1 MLSNPQKST
10 NSSAKGNGAAVV
22 TAAVSEAA
30 DAGLAMFNK
39 GGNAFDAALAAAFAE
54 TVWLPMKCG
63 LAGDIV
69 ALYKRP
75 GEPVRT
81 LLAIGRGPL
90 ALTQG
95 AVLAATGPCSI
106 GGAGAPEGYA
116 RLAGYGDLPFQTL
129 LEPAIRM
136 AQDGVRWTPVAVRLT
151 EESEALLRQW
161 NGDIPYLPN
170 GKLPEVGAGLHLPG
184 LAKLLQAFGTEQGR
198 LFHGKIGEEIVSHVN
213 DLEGMLQRDDM
224 IRAVAT
230 EMPCDRT
237 VVNDTATLYTTPHP
251 THGVVHAQALKSTMG
266 GLSETQALLQ
276 AQDAFGSGA
285 TGGTSVVTAA
295 DSKGNRVVL
304 VHSNSFPRYGAGVVV
319 PEYDLVLNN
328 RPGRGFAQGVGP
340 DHWNAPSPLSIPATT
355 LNAWFLD
362 TVGSE
367 FWGGTPGGVNQA
379 VWNLQATHALLQGHD
394 PQAAIDAPKWGL
406 SPSGDI
412 LWESDHAQR
421 DGTQKSIEPHSHR
434 SALQIIEILK
444 ATGAMRAG
452 VDPRTNADSRFQL
465 SQTDPQ

>member
-1 MLSNPQKST
+1 MLSPPQKST
-10 NSSAKGNGAAVV
+10 NSSAQGDGAAVV

-95 AVLAATGPCSI
+95 AALAATGPCSI

-116 RLAGYGDLPFQTL
+116 RLAGYGDLPFKTL

-170 GKLPEVGAGLHLPG
+170 GKLPEVGADLHLPG

-198 LFHGKIGEEIVSHVN
+198 LFHGKIGEEIISYVN

-230 EMPCDRT
+230 EMP
-237 VVNDTATLYTTPHP
+237 
-251 THGVVHAQALKSTMG
+251 
-266 GLSETQALLQ
+266 
-276 AQDAFGSGA
+276 
-285 TGGTSVVTAA
+285 
-295 DSKGNRVVL
+295 
-304 VHSNSFPRYGAGVVV
+304 
-319 PEYDLVLNN
+319 
-328 RPGRGFAQGVGP
+328 
-340 DHWNAPSPLSIPATT
+340 
-355 LNAWFLD
+355 
-362 TVGSE
+362 
-367 FWGGTPGGVNQA
+367 
-379 VWNLQATHALLQGHD
+379 
-394 PQAAIDAPKWGL
+394 
-406 SPSGDI
+406 
-412 LWESDHAQR
+412 
-421 DGTQKSIEPHSHR
+421 
-434 SALQIIEILK
+434 
-444 ATGAMRAG
+444 
-452 VDPRTNADSRFQL
+452 
-465 SQTDPQ
+465 